1 MQVLAN
7 ILAVYNKKN
16 KMFPILLYM
25 LCIVDLSG
33 DVLICK
39 V

>member
-7 ILAVYNKKN
+7 ILAVYNIK